1 MNNEK
6 SKAAEKLNT
15 EEESN
20 VSGGKN
26 IPPKEEHIYV
36 CHRPSFKHPIA
47 LKYGGPCPTPNRP
60 DLSPQPLYGVPSPYP
75 KRLIKNNQNN
85 SGSDVDGE
93 HE

>member
-6 SKAAEKLNT
+6 SKAVEKLNT

-47 LKYGGPCPTPNRP
+47 LKKYGGQCPN
-60 DLSPQPLYGVPSPYP
+60 P
-75 KRLIKNNQNN
+75 KRPIKNNQNN